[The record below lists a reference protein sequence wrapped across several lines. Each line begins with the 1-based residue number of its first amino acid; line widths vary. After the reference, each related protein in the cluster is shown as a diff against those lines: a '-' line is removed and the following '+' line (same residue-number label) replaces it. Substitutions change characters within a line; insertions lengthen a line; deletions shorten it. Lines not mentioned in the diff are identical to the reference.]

1 MNSPREPTKIQPKQ
15 EETKGLGLSPT
26 QVAAGAGASVTSTVI
41 ASTLG
46 TAGTLIGAALASIV
60 STIAAAL
67 YAHSLNKGKEKITT
81 VRIPRLNDQEAREG
95 TQVMTVLPP
104 VNGPKELPEHLD
116 PRKGKRFDIK
126 LDRRFWTKIALAAVG
141 MFVLVMGIITGI
153 ELVGQKPVS
162 SIVGNTETSRS
173 TTIGAVTNSSSSSE
187 IEEEQEAPASPTE
200 STPATG
206 TSSPTTE
213 PEEEEESEATTSAR
227 PTTSPTATPTAPTE
241 VEEESTPEEDVSTTA
256 VPQTTPTPP
265 SPEE

>member
-67 YAHSLNKGKEKITT
+67 YAHSLNKGKEKIGST
-81 VRIPRLNDQEAREG
+81 VRISRLNDQEAREG
-95 TQVMTVLPP
+95 TQVMTALPP
-104 VNGPKELPEHLD
+104 VNGPKPLPEHLN

-126 LDRRFWTKIALAAVG
+126 LDRKFWTKIALAAVG

-153 ELVGQKPVS
+153 ELLGQKPVS

-187 IEEEQEAPASPTE
+187 IEEEQEQQNEEAPASPTE

-227 PTTSPTATPTAPTE
+227 PTRSPTATPTATTE
-241 VEEESTPEEDVSTTA
+241 VEEEE
-256 VPQTTPTPP
+256 TTPTQP

>member
-1 MNSPREPTKIQPKQ
+1 MTKAKTQPKQ

-26 QVAAGAGASVTSTVI
+26 QVAAGAGASVTSTVL

-46 TAGTLIGAALASIV
+46 TAGTLWGAAVGSIV
-60 STIAAAL
+60 STVAAAL
-67 YAHSLNKGKEKITT
+67 YAHSLNKGKQKITQVIPIKPGQQVT
-81 VRIPRLNDQEAREG
+81 VREG
-95 TQVMTVLPP
+95 TQVMTALPP
-104 VNGPKELPEHLD
+104 VNGPKELPEHLN
-116 PRKGKRFDIK
+116 PRKRKRFDIK
-126 LDRRFWTKIALAAVG
+126 LDRKFWIKVALTAVG
-141 MFVLVMGIITGI
+141 MFILVMAVVTGF
-153 ELVGQKPVS
+153 ELLTKKPVS
-162 SIVGNTETSRS
+162 SIVGDTETTRS
-173 TTIGAVTNSSSSSE
+173 TTIGSVTNTSNSSE
-187 IEEEQEAPASPTE
+187 IEEEQNEEAPASPTE

>member
-1 MNSPREPTKIQPKQ
+1 V
-15 EETKGLGLSPT
+15 L
-26 QVAAGAGASVTSTVI
+26 

-46 TAGTLIGAALASIV
+46 TAGTLWGAAVGSVV
-60 STIAAAL
+60 STVAAAL
-67 YAHSLNKGKEKITT
+67 YAHSLNKGKQKITRVIPIKPGQPMR
-81 VRIPRLNDQEAREG
+81 VRER
-95 TQVMTVLPP
+95 TQVMTALPP
-104 VNGPKELPEHLD
+104 VNGPKPLPEHLN
-116 PRKGKRFDIK
+116 PRKRRRFDIK
-126 LDRRFWTKIALAAVG
+126 LDRRFWIKVALAAVG
-141 MFVLVMGIITGI
+141 MFILVMGIITGI
-153 ELVGQKPVS
+153 ELIGQKPVS

-173 TTIGAVTNSSSSSE
+173 TTIGSVTNRSSSSE
-187 IEEEQEAPASPTE
+187 IEEEQEQQNEESPASPTE

-213 PEEEEESEATTSAR
+213 PEEEESEATTSAR